1 MNLFRLAGDLSH
13 VASILVLA
21 LRLQATKSAVGIS
34 LKTQEL
40 YLIVFLARYA
50 DLFSHFYSYYN
61 SFMKVA
67 FIASTATIIY
77 TVRCRAPWKH
87 KYDRVQDTFKHWLF
101 AVLPC
106 IVVATLYTFQVSQLS
121 FRGLLGL
128 EILWNFSILLEPLAI
143 VSQLFVLQR
152 FREIE
157 NLTAHYVFFL
167 GLYRLMYIFNW
178 VWRGTHESAYHGSYL
193 AYFCGFVQTLLY
205 GDFFYYFPK
214 AKATG
219 STLSLPTQE
228 RGPHL

>member
-1 MNLFRLAGDLSH
+1 MNLFRLCGDVSH
-13 VASILVLA
+13 VVSIVVLA
-21 LRLQATKSAVGIS
+21 LRLNATKSAVGIS

-40 YLIVFLARYA
+40 YLVVFVARYA

-61 SFMKVA
+61 TLMKIA
-67 FIASTATIIY
+67 FITSTAAIIY
-77 TVRCRAPWKH
+77 TVRFRAPWKH
-87 KYDRVQDTFKHWLF
+87 KYDRSHDTFKHWLF
-101 AVLPC
+101 AVLPSA
-106 IVVATLYTFQVSQLS
+106 VVAVLYTFQVSHHS

-128 EILWNFSILLEPLAI
+128 EILWNFSIILEPLAI
-143 VSQLFVLQR
+143 VPQLFVLQR

-178 VWRGTHESAYHGSYL
+178 IWRSGHEAGYHGSYL

-205 GDFFYYFPK
+205 GDFFYYFSK

-219 STLSLPTQE
+219 SAVALPT
-228 RGPHL
+228 

>member
-106 IVVATLYTFQVSQLS
+106 IVVATLYTFQVSHHS

-143 VSQLFVLQR
+143 VPQLFVLQR

-157 NLTAHYVFFL
+157 NLTAHHVFFL
-167 GLYRLMYIFNW
+167 GLYRLMYIRRRAQNLNLR
-178 VWRGTHESAYHGSYL
+178 VSAIPLPRGSVPPLFYSQSTDLPILRGRR
-193 AYFCGFVQTLLY
+193 CVGGPPKRPQTREL
-205 GDFFYYFPK
+205 
-214 AKATG
+214 
-219 STLSLPTQE
+219 
-228 RGPHL
+228 